1 MRIGVFGGTFD
12 PPHLGH
18 MILAMEAYSQLKLDH
33 LLWVLTPD
41 PPHKRGQEIS
51 PIRQRLALS
60 QAALRSEP
68 LFELSRVEIDRP
80 GPHFVSDTM
89 HILNGQYPDD
99 ELIYLIGGDSLHD
112 LPNWDRPREFILA
125 CHALG
130 VMRRPDDEVNLP
142 WLEEQLPGLTP
153 KLRFID
159 VPLLEISSKQI
170 RQRISDGMPYRY
182 YLLPQVY
189 TLICKR
195 GYYRQA

>member
-18 MILAMEAYSQLKLDH
+18 MILAMEAFTQLHLDR

-51 PIRQRLALS
+51 PIEQRLELSITAL
-60 QAALRSEP
+60 QNEP

-89 HILNGQYPDD
+89 HILGKQYPDD
-99 ELIYLIGGDSLHD
+99 ELNYLIGGDSLHD
-112 LPNWDRPREFILA
+112 LPNWDRPMEFIEA
-125 CHALG
+125 CHAIG
-130 VMRRPDDEVNLP
+130 VMRRPEDDVNLH
-142 WLEEQLPGLTP
+142 WLEDQLPGLTK

-159 VPLLEISSKQI
+159 VPLLEISASQI
-170 RQRISDGMPYRY
+170 RQRIIAGMPYRY
-182 YLLPQVY
+182 YLLPEVY
-189 TLICKR
+189 ELIRKKN
-195 GYYRQA
+195 YYR

>member
-18 MILAMEAYSQLKLDH
+18 MILAMEAYSQLQLGR

-41 PPHKRGQEIS
+41 PPHKRGQEIA
-51 PIRQRLALS
+51 PIAQRLELVM
-60 QAALRSEP
+60 AALRKEP
-68 LFELSRVEIDRP
+68 LFELSRIEIDRP

-89 HILNGQYPDD
+89 HLLGEQYPDD

-112 LPNWDRPREFILA
+112 LPNWDRPMEFIGA

-130 VMRRPDDEVNLP
+130 VMRRPDDEVNLR

-170 RQRISDGMPYRY
+170 RQRIQAGMPYRY
-182 YLLPQVY
+182 YVLSQVFE
-189 TLICKR
+189 LICTRK
-195 GYYRQA
+195 YYR

>member
-18 MILAMEAYSQLKLDH
+18 MILAMEAYAQLHLDR

-51 PIRQRLALS
+51 PIKQRLALS
-60 QAALRSEP
+60 QAALRNEP

-89 HILNGQYPDD
+89 HILNEQYPDD
-99 ELIYLIGGDSLHD
+99 ELFYLIGGDSLHD
-112 LPNWDRPREFILA
+112 LPNWDRPMEFIQA

-142 WLEEQLPGLTP
+142 WLEEHLPGLTP

-182 YLLPQVY
+182 YLLPQVFDM
-189 TLICKR
+189 ICKR
-195 GYYRQA
+195 GYYRQS